1 MRTDSRIIWTLLVCL
16 LGTVSASSGTDERAA
31 AVAADLIGPAPTIAF
46 YEVPGCPICARINGW
61 LDELEA
67 EHPKSASIVRQPVTK
82 EGIQAEMAA
91 RGIEH
96 HGVAILNGNGDVTWA
111 EQAHVL
117 TQEALA
123 AAYQQSAIDDRT
135 VRSVEAGCARCIY
148 KMDGAK
154 GCHAAVMVDGKA
166 RLVSGENV
174 EAHAE
179 GLCGSAKPA
188 RVAGHVEG
196 DGFVS
201 TFLEIL

>member
-1 MRTDSRIIWTLLVCL
+1 MTAGVRSTWTLSLCL
-16 LGTVSASSGTDERAA
+16 LAAASASAGTEQRAA
-31 AVAADLIGPAPTIAF
+31 AEAAGLIGPPPTIAF

-82 EGIQAEMAA
+82 QGIQVEMEA

-96 HGVAILNGNGDVTWA
+96 HGVAVLDGKGEVVWA

-117 TQEALA
+117 TQENLA
-123 AAYQQSAIDDRT
+123 AAYHQSVIDDRT

-148 KMDGAK
+148 KMEGAK
-154 GCHAAVMVDGKA
+154 GCHAAVLIDGQAK
-166 RLVSGENV
+166 LVSGVNV
-174 EAHAE
+174 EAHAA
-179 GLCGSAKPA
+179 GLCTAAKPA

-201 TFLEIL
+201 TFLEIE